1 LEENAWTQYFSFN
14 SLLKLTSD
22 QWPPSELLPDFR
34 PALEDYLNEI
44 TLLSR
49 RFLHLVAEALDLPA
63 TTFDKY
69 ADPID
74 DDYSRIKIV
83 KYPPVRGYSQ
93 GCGPH
98 KDSIGLWTFLL
109 QADNERGLQVLN
121 AGGEWIDAAP
131 IENTLV
137 VNIAAGFEA
146 ITGGLCPAT
155 THRVLA
161 ARENPRYSVPFFMGM
176 KFDTTLSDLKS
187 NVPEVVQTITGTTK
201 VWTIPSFKLMRRG
214 RTMS

>member
-1 LEENAWTQYFSFN
+1 M
-14 SLLKLTSD
+14 
-22 QWPPSELLPDFR
+22 LPDFR
-34 PALEDYLNEI
+34 PAMENYLNQV

-49 RFLHLVAEALDLPA
+49 RFLHLVAQALDLPA
-63 TTFDKY
+63 TEFDKY

-74 DDYSRIKIV
+74 DDYSRLKIV
-83 KYPPVRGYSQ
+83 KYPPVKGFSQ

-121 AGGEWIDAAP
+121 AAGEWIDASP
-131 IENTLV
+131 IDGTLV

-155 THRVLA
+155 THRVLTA
-161 ARENPRYSVPFFMGM
+161 SQNPRYSVPFFMGM
-176 KFDTTLSDLKS
+176 KFDTTLADLKA
-187 NVPEVVQTITGTTK
+187 NVPNVVQSITGSGK
-201 VWTIPSFKLMRRG
+201 VSNLKCRLMKAQG
-214 RTMS
+214 RCGELGILRSIL